1 MRFSLINDDIFMR
14 GQQKKH
20 GWMWCK
26 NCILHPDFIVNVK
39 VLINKYKNTT
49 TFCKYIFD
57 NTLFKIY
64 TFVYEIFNMVIL
76 LQYLQTLLP
85 TLNSDKKNC

>member
-1 MRFSLINDDIFMR
+1 MR

-49 TFCKYIFD
+49 TFCKYTFD

-64 TFVYEIFNMVIL
+64 TFVYKIFNMVIL

-85 TLNSDKKNC
+85 TLNSDKKIVEMHDI